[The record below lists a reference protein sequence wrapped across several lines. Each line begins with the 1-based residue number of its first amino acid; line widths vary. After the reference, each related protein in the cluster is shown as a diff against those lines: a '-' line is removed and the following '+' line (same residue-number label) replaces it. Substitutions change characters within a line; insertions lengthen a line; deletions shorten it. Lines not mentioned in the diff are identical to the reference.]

1 MGLQSTSED
10 QLDPQLD
17 LARGRACA
25 CNPAVSR
32 IDVPGPGHSAL
43 TEDGAAGKR
52 KVGVVWN
59 VEHLSPELNHVVF
72 RKFHSLQERKV
83 QVRQP
88 RTGQNISA
96 EVAVKANRGQG
107 EARRVEPMLHRG
119 VGCRVAAGNVTRT
132 SGRAP
137 ERVCRNSGRDVEGVP
152 AMGEEHSAELPS
164 FDKWVTVER

>member
-1 MGLQSTSED
+1 GVFRAVLLASAKTHKKLRPRKQRTYRRSSLRGEFLLQKPAQMSKLRSRARPALPRLQSTSED

-25 CNPAVSR
+25 RNPAVSR
-32 IDVPGPGHSAL
+32 IDVSGPGHSAL
-43 TEDGAAGKR
+43 TEDGTAGKR

-59 VEHLSPELNHVVF
+59 VEHLSPELNRFVF

-96 EVAVKANRGQG
+96 EVAVKSNRG
-107 EARRVEPMLHRG
+107 
-119 VGCRVAAGNVTRT
+119 
-132 SGRAP
+132 
-137 ERVCRNSGRDVEGVP
+137 
-152 AMGEEHSAELPS
+152 
-164 FDKWVTVER
+164 